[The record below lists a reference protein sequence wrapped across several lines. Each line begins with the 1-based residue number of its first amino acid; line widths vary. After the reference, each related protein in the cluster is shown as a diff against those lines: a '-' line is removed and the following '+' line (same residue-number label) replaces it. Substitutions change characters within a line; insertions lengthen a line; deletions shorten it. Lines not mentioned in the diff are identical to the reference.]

1 MTQQIDTQ
9 VFAYARQFADSAFK
23 AQALVL
29 KGLEQAAG
37 LQLGTLEQQS
47 RSAAEF
53 LLAAGELRDADGL
66 RGLWD
71 KGVAL
76 SRAQTEQAVAL
87 TQSLAAV
94 GRQTAESL
102 GALVQPLQAAND
114 AVAATAAATR
124 KAAAK

>member
-1 MTQQIDTQ
+1 MTKSFDFQA
-9 VFAYARQFADSAFK
+9 FAYARQFADNAFK

-37 LQLGTLEQQS
+37 LQLGALEQQS

-53 LLAAGELRDADGL
+53 LLAAGEARDPEAM

-76 SRAQTEQAVAL
+76 GRAQAEQAVTL
-87 TQSLAAV
+87 SQGLVAV

-102 GALVQPLQAAND
+102 GAMVQPLAAAND
-114 AVAATAAATR
+114 AVVPGATGPRKSAAR
-124 KAAAK
+124 

>member
-9 VFAYARQFADSAFK
+9 VFAYARQFADNAFK

-37 LQLGTLEQQS
+37 LQLGALEQQS

-76 SRAQTEQAVAL
+76 GRAQTEQAVVL
-87 TQSLAAV
+87 TQSLVAV

-102 GALVQPLQAAND
+102 GSLAQPLQAAND
-114 AVAATAAATR
+114 AVAATAAGSR

>member
-1 MTQQIDTQ
+1 MTNFDSQ
-9 VFAYARQFADSAFK
+9 VFAYARQFADNAFK

-37 LQLGTLEQQS
+37 LQLGALEQQS
-47 RSAAEF
+47 RSTTDF
-53 LLAAGELRDADGL
+53 LLAAGEARDADAL

-76 SRAQTEQAVAL
+76 GRSQAEQTVVL
-87 TQSLAAV
+87 TQGLVAV
-94 GRQTAESL
+94 GKQTAESL

-114 AVAATAAATR
+114 AVAASGR
-124 KAAAK
+124 KAAK

>member
-1 MTQQIDTQ
+1 MTKSFDFQA
-9 VFAYARQFADSAFK
+9 FAYARQFADNAFK

-37 LQLGTLEQQS
+37 LQLGALEQQS
-47 RSAAEF
+47 RSSADF
-53 LLAAGELRDADGL
+53 LLAAGEARDPEAM

-76 SRAQTEQAVAL
+76 GRAQAEQAVTL
-87 TQSLAAV
+87 SQSLVAV

-102 GALVQPLQAAND
+102 GALVQPLAAAND
-114 AVAATAAATR
+114 AVVPGTTGAR
-124 KAAAK
+124 KAAAR

>member
-1 MTQQIDTQ
+1 MTKPFESP
-9 VFAYARQFADSAFK
+9 VFAYARQFADNAFK

-37 LQLGTLEQQS
+37 LQLGALEQHS
-47 RSAAEF
+47 RSAADF
-53 LLAAGELRDADGL
+53 LLAAGEARDPEAL

-76 SRAQTEQAVAL
+76 GRVQAEQTVAL
-87 TQSLAAV
+87 TQNLAAV

-102 GALVQPLQAAND
+102 NALVQPLAAAND
-114 AVAATAAATR
+114 AVAANGADGR
-124 KAAAK
+124 KAAAR

>member
-53 LLAAGELRDADGL
+53 LFAAGELRDADGL

-87 TQSLAAV
+87 TQGLVAV

-114 AVAATAAATR
+114 AVAATAAAPR